1 MSNQQWGPPP
11 GQQPQYP
18 PPQQQPWGA
27 PPGQYAGPPPGQYG
41 GPGQYAGPPGQY
53 AGPPAGFGGPPQ
65 YQQGFG
71 WGQLPPPPKKKRGGA
86 VVLGILGGLILLG
99 AAGFAI
105 AANVLKNDEPTV
117 TRPAYSPTSRATE
130 PGPFPTA
137 RPTGRTT
144 TRQPTRQP
152 TRPVPTK
159 SKPTVE
165 PPTPNQIVTANRL
178 YKTGAQRPMGCRES
192 KAGLATGTKAG
203 QYYRQIKLCLDR
215 AWPRQIV
222 AAGYRWGRPACTSSP
237 AGPTLP
243 CGTTT
248 DGRPFYCPSN
258 HVIYMNSPLH
268 MRLLQATRPSAGR
281 PRPSLWRTSTAMRC
295 RADRDPVR
303 DLPLQYDVSAAK
315 KLELN
320 RRMELQASCLGSVFL
335 GTNKA
340 SYGLK
345 GQFLPQWLY
354 IVTHLATR
362 TPAAGR
368 GTTAAG
374 RATGTGGG
382 AGTWP
387 EPGVTATPSSHRP
400 PGELKG

>member
-1 MSNQQWGPPP
+1 VSNQQWGPPP

-18 PPQQQPWGA
+18 PQQPWGA
-27 PPGQYAGPPPGQYG
+27 APGQYAAP
-41 GPGQYAGPPGQY
+41 PGQYAGPPGQY
-53 AGPPAGFGGPPQ
+53 AGPPGQYAGPGQYGGPPGLPQ

-117 TRPAYSPTSRATE
+117 TRPAYSPTTRATE

-137 RPTGRTT
+137 RPTA

-159 SKPTVE
+159 SKPTIE
-165 PPTPNQIVTANRL
+165 PPTPSQVATANRL
-178 YKTGAQRPMGCRES
+178 YETGVQRPMGCRES

-222 AAGYRWGRPACTSSP
+222 AAGYRWETPGMYQFAGRANT
-237 AGPTLP
+237 P

-248 DGRPFYCPSN
+248 DGRSFYCPSN
-258 HVIYMNSPLH
+258 HTIYMNSPLH
-268 MRLLQATRPSAGR
+268 VSFYKSNPTFGRAAATFTVAHEYGHAMQKLTGLLSATYR
-281 PRPSLWRTSTAMRC
+281 
-295 RADRDPVR
+295 
-303 DLPLQYDVSAAK
+303 LQYDVSAAK

-320 RRMELQASCLGSVFL
+320 RRMELQASCLGSVFV
-335 GTNKA
+335 GSNKS
-340 SYGLK
+340 SYGVK
-345 GQFLPQWLY
+345 GQFLTHWLY
-354 IVTHLATR
+354 ILDTSGDENARGGPRDHGSRASHGYWGRRGYVAR
-362 TPAAGR
+362 NPAHCNPFVAPAR
-368 GTTAAG
+368 Q
-374 RATGTGGG
+374 
-382 AGTWP
+382 
-387 EPGVTATPSSHRP
+387 VS
-400 PGELKG
+400 